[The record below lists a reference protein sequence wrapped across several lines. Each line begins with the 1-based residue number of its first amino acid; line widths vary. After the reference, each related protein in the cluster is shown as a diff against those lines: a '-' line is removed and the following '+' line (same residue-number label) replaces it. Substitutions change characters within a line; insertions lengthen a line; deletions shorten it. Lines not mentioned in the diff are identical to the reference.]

1 MGLETSLKNTEKN
14 ILQEKCMDF
23 SVKIVNL
30 YQSLC
35 SDRHEFVMS
44 KQMLKCGTSIGA
56 NVREAKRA
64 QSKPDFLSKLS
75 IALKEAD
82 ETQYW
87 LELMSKTGYINE
99 NDFKGLFSDSEEL
112 VKILVSITKTIKSQI
127 KTSRNSNS

>member
-1 MGLETSLKNTEKN
+1 MGLETALKNTEKN

-56 NVREAKRA
+56 NVR
-64 QSKPDFLSKLS
+64 DFLSKLS

>member
-1 MGLETSLKNTEKN
+1 MGLETALKNTEKN

-87 LELMSKTGYINE
+87 LEILFATEYISKENFDSMNSDLNE
-99 NDFKGLFSDSEEL
+99 
-112 VKILVSITKTIKSQI
+112 IIAMLVSSIKSL
-127 KTSRNSNS
+127 KSKVKG

>member
-1 MGLETSLKNTEKN
+1 MGLETALKNTEKD

-35 SDRHEFVMS
+35 NDRHEFVMS

>member
-1 MGLETSLKNTEKN
+1 
-14 ILQEKCMDF
+14 
-23 SVKIVNL
+23 
-30 YQSLC
+30 
-35 SDRHEFVMS
+35 MS

-127 KTSRNSNS
+127 KTSRNPNS